1 MAQSR
6 AALCPSLCY
15 ESFALIPAE
24 AHAVGTPVLASDLGN
39 VGAAVQEGIDGLHFA
54 PGNAAA
60 LADAVRKLQNV
71 GETFDLTAMQQKAC
85 QAYNAEQKLPRTDDN
100 LPGNHE
106 ERKFMNQIYRAL
118 HMPPKRLIKKLSG
131 QKKSIPLRCAAP
143 PRGEGCDP
151 LPALGEEPYTPLPY
165 TPGTWYADPLLYEDD
180 NGKRWLFCEAFN
192 MAENRGDIAVAEFD
206 ENDHLLPPRVVLKE
220 NFHLSFP
227 TVFDWRGEVWMLPET
242 SADHSLTLYR
252 CTQFPDKWEKVQA
265 FSVGRELCDSIIVDK
280 TPEAL
285 TVLCSE
291 TRPDNQLYTRY
302 RRYTVRENPEAEE
315 RDDVDEFILDEDE
328 PFNLQHRNYELGS
341 RNAGPLF
348 TNNDQTVRPAQ
359 VSTKVDYGVYLQ
371 FWVRRGASEVPLCA
385 AMPQNVAIA
394 GIDPADLIGIH
405 TYCRD
410 ADIEVIDAR
419 YLRKV

>member
-1 MAQSR
+1 MT
-6 AALCPSLCY
+6 
-15 ESFALIPAE
+15 I
-24 AHAVGTPVLASDLGN
+24 
-39 VGAAVQEGIDGLHFA
+39 
-54 PGNAAA
+54 
-60 LADAVRKLQNV
+60 
-71 GETFDLTAMQQKAC
+71 
-85 QAYNAEQKLPRTDDN
+85 
-100 LPGNHE
+100 
-106 ERKFMNQIYRAL
+106 
-118 HMPPKRLIKKLSG
+118 
-131 QKKSIPLRCAAP
+131 
-143 PRGEGCDP
+143 
-151 LPALGEEPYTPLPY
+151 
-165 TPGTWYADPLLYEDD
+165 
-180 NGKRWLFCEAFN
+180 
-192 MAENRGDIAVAEFD
+192 
-206 ENDHLLPPRVVLKE
+206 
-220 NFHLSFP
+220 LSFP

>member
-1 MAQSR
+1 
-6 AALCPSLCY
+6 
-15 ESFALIPAE
+15 
-24 AHAVGTPVLASDLGN
+24 
-39 VGAAVQEGIDGLHFA
+39 
-54 PGNAAA
+54 
-60 LADAVRKLQNV
+60 
-71 GETFDLTAMQQKAC
+71 
-85 QAYNAEQKLPRTDDN
+85 
-100 LPGNHE
+100 
-106 ERKFMNQIYRAL
+106 MNQIYRAL

-131 QKKSIPLRCAAP
+131 QKEIYTIAVRRAP
-143 PRGEGCDP
+143 KGEGCDP
-151 LPALGEEPYTPLPY
+151 LPALGEEPYTRCPTPPAPGMPTPCCMRMTTANAGCSAKHSIWRRTAVILPWRSLMK
-165 TPGTWYADPLLYEDD
+165 TT
-180 NGKRWLFCEAFN
+180 
-192 MAENRGDIAVAEFD
+192 
-206 ENDHLLPPRVVLKE
+206 HLLPPRVVLKE

-394 GIDPADLIGIH
+394 GIDRRI
-405 TYCRD
+405 
-410 ADIEVIDAR
+410 
-419 YLRKV
+419 

>member
-1 MAQSR
+1 MDLPGPGREALLTQLNR
-6 AALCPSLCY
+6 RLGDGFVDFGAEQADRDEALALCDERLMETMLDRGSLTDTD
-15 ESFALIPAE
+15 LIPAI
-24 AHAVGTPVLASDLGN
+24 ARRHVFPCWFGS
-39 VGAAVQEGIDGLHFA
+39 
-54 PGNAAA
+54 A
-60 LADAVRKLQNV
+60 LKLQGV
-71 GETFDLTAMQQKAC
+71 D
-85 QAYNAEQKLPRTDDN
+85 
-100 LPGNHE
+100 
-106 ERKFMNQIYRAL
+106 AL
-118 HMPPKRLIKKLSG
+118 V
-131 QKKSIPLRCAAP
+131 
-143 PRGEGCDP
+143 
-151 LPALGEEPYTPLPY
+151 PY

>member
-1 MAQSR
+1 
-6 AALCPSLCY
+6 
-15 ESFALIPAE
+15 
-24 AHAVGTPVLASDLGN
+24 
-39 VGAAVQEGIDGLHFA
+39 
-54 PGNAAA
+54 
-60 LADAVRKLQNV
+60 
-71 GETFDLTAMQQKAC
+71 
-85 QAYNAEQKLPRTDDN
+85 
-100 LPGNHE
+100 
-106 ERKFMNQIYRAL
+106 MNQIYRAL

-131 QKKSIPLRCAAP
+131 QKEIYTIAVRRA

-242 SADHSLTLYR
+242 SADHSLILYR

>member
-1 MAQSR
+1 
-6 AALCPSLCY
+6 
-15 ESFALIPAE
+15 
-24 AHAVGTPVLASDLGN
+24 
-39 VGAAVQEGIDGLHFA
+39 
-54 PGNAAA
+54 
-60 LADAVRKLQNV
+60 
-71 GETFDLTAMQQKAC
+71 
-85 QAYNAEQKLPRTDDN
+85 
-100 LPGNHE
+100 
-106 ERKFMNQIYRAL
+106 MNQIYRAL

-131 QKKSIPLRCAAP
+131 QKEIYTIAVRRAP
-143 PRGEGCDP
+143 KGEGCDP

-302 RRYTVRENPEAEE
+302 
-315 RDDVDEFILDEDE
+315 
-328 PFNLQHRNYELGS
+328 
-341 RNAGPLF
+341 
-348 TNNDQTVRPAQ
+348 PAI
-359 VSTKVDYGVYLQ
+359 
-371 FWVRRGASEVPLCA
+371 LCA
-385 AMPQNVAIA
+385 KTPKRKSAMMWMSLSWMRMNPLTCSTAIMSWA
-394 GIDPADLIGIH
+394 AAML
-405 TYCRD
+405 
-410 ADIEVIDAR
+410 AR
-419 YLRKV
+419 CLPTTTRPCARPRSAPRWITVCTCNSGCGAVLRKCHCAPPCRRTLPLRALTRRI

>member
-1 MAQSR
+1 M
-6 AALCPSLCY
+6 
-15 ESFALIPAE
+15 
-24 AHAVGTPVLASDLGN
+24 
-39 VGAAVQEGIDGLHFA
+39 
-54 PGNAAA
+54 
-60 LADAVRKLQNV
+60 
-71 GETFDLTAMQQKAC
+71 
-85 QAYNAEQKLPRTDDN
+85 
-100 LPGNHE
+100 
-106 ERKFMNQIYRAL
+106 
-118 HMPPKRLIKKLSG
+118 
-131 QKKSIPLRCAAP
+131 
-143 PRGEGCDP
+143 
-151 LPALGEEPYTPLPY
+151 
-165 TPGTWYADPLLYEDD
+165 
-180 NGKRWLFCEAFN
+180 
-192 MAENRGDIAVAEFD
+192 
-206 ENDHLLPPRVVLKE
+206 
-220 NFHLSFP
+220 
-227 TVFDWRGEVWMLPET
+227 FDWRGEVWMLPET

-252 CTQFPDKWEKVQA
+252 CTQCPDKWEKVQA

-394 GIDPADLIGIH
+394 GIDPADLFGIH

>member
-1 MAQSR
+1 M
-6 AALCPSLCY
+6 
-15 ESFALIPAE
+15 
-24 AHAVGTPVLASDLGN
+24 
-39 VGAAVQEGIDGLHFA
+39 
-54 PGNAAA
+54 
-60 LADAVRKLQNV
+60 
-71 GETFDLTAMQQKAC
+71 
-85 QAYNAEQKLPRTDDN
+85 
-100 LPGNHE
+100 
-106 ERKFMNQIYRAL
+106 
-118 HMPPKRLIKKLSG
+118 
-131 QKKSIPLRCAAP
+131 
-143 PRGEGCDP
+143 
-151 LPALGEEPYTPLPY
+151 
-165 TPGTWYADPLLYEDD
+165 
-180 NGKRWLFCEAFN
+180 
-192 MAENRGDIAVAEFD
+192 
-206 ENDHLLPPRVVLKE
+206 
-220 NFHLSFP
+220 
-227 TVFDWRGEVWMLPET
+227 
-242 SADHSLTLYR
+242 
-252 CTQFPDKWEKVQA
+252 
-265 FSVGRELCDSIIVDK
+265 GRELCDSIIVDK

-348 TNNDQTVRPAQ
+348 TNNDQIVRPAQ

>member
-1 MAQSR
+1 MADDR
-6 AALCPSLCY
+6 AIVDVAYAGEFTQIREPLSAGADVIAG
-15 ESFALIPAE
+15 SFIKNP
-24 AHAVGTPVLASDLGN
+24 GGGITPTGGYIAGKADLVEKISHRFTAPGIGKDLGCTQDSLRDTFL
-39 VGAAVQEGIDGLHFA
+39 GFYYA
-54 PGNAAA
+54 PGVVCEALKTAVYAQCLLELVGVNPVPRYTADHNDIVTCFDSGSAAA
-60 LADAVRKLQNV
+60 LQ
-71 GETFDLTAMQQKAC
+71 GF
-85 QAYNAEQKLPRTDDN
+85 
-100 LPGNHE
+100 
-106 ERKFMNQIYRAL
+106 
-118 HMPPKRLIKKLSG
+118 
-131 QKKSIPLRCAAP
+131 CAGIQSCSP
-143 PRGEGCDP
+143 VDSFVSP
-151 LPALGEEPYTPLPY
+151 
-165 TPGTWYADPLLYEDD
+165 
-180 NGKRWLFCEAFN
+180 
-192 MAENRGDIAVAEFD
+192 GDIAVAEFD